1 MTLSPIRRYREKKEY
16 ERQQAIEA
24 SSHRFQLY
32 CYAVMSEASKNGMLN
47 S

>member
-1 MTLSPIRRYREKKEY
+1 MTLSPIKRHREKKAY
-16 ERQQAIEA
+16 KRQQAIEA
-24 SSHRFQLY
+24 SSDRFRQY